1 MQKINYRMIVSDFDH
16 TLANN
21 DSTVSSENKRAIE
34 EYTQAGGVFVIS
46 TGRLHYGIIPHA
58 KELGLKGLVACC
70 QGAIIE
76 DIESEEMILEGTLP
90 SELTAQICEKMEGL
104 GLHIHVYGREDYY
117 CNMDDEPLKMY
128 EHAVRRKA
136 KLVLNMPLSQFVRE
150 NGICSYK
157 VLAMVEPK
165 RNAEIREI
173 LSKYKFEGCKVT
185 KSAEYLVEVI
195 NAKYSKGTAV
205 EFLANRFDI
214 PLEKVICVGD
224 QQNDIPMIQKAG
236 LGIAVKNADEELKKN
251 ALVFEY
257 TNEESAI
264 AKIIKKYGYTEE

>member
-1 MQKINYRMIVSDFDH
+1 MRKINYRMIVSDFDH

-90 SELTAQICEKMEGL
+90 SELTAQICEKMEEL

-173 LSKYKFEGCKVT
+173 LSKYNFEGCKVT

>member
-1 MQKINYRMIVSDFDH
+1 MRKINYRMIVSDFDH

-21 DSTVSSENKRAIE
+21 DSTVSPENKRAIE
-34 EYTQAGGVFVIS
+34 EYTQAGGIFVIS
-46 TGRLHYGIIPHA
+46 TGRLHYGIVPRT

-90 SELTAQICEKMEGL
+90 CELTARICEKMEEL

-117 CNMDDEPLKMY
+117 CNTDDEPLKMY
-128 EHAVRRKA
+128 ERAVRKKA
-136 KLVLNMPLSQFVRE
+136 KLVLNIPLSRFVRE

-165 RNAEIREI
+165 NNAKIKDI
-173 LSKYKFEGCKVT
+173 LIDCNFEGCKVT

-195 NAKYSKGTAV
+195 NANYSKGTAV
-205 EFLANRFDI
+205 EFLANRFNI
-214 PLEKVICVGD
+214 PLDKVIAVGD
-224 QQNDIPMIQKAG
+224 QQNDIPMIRKAG
-236 LGIAVKNADEELKKN
+236 LGIAVKNADEELKEN